1 MGKKFLSCSKF
12 FIVPAMQHGC
22 RAKPLYS
29 VLMSL
34 HFNLGLN
41 LTEKLNCF
49 LNKTKLKRKKE
60 DWFGAGQVS

>member
-1 MGKKFLSCSKF
+1 MAAVQNLYTQYWWAHV
-12 FIVPAMQHGC
+12 FIN
-22 RAKPLYS
+22 
-29 VLMSL
+29 MSL